1 MDNKIISIDTL
12 RYYNDKISNYVD
24 EKVSDTVDNLELG
37 ELNAILVD
45 TDAEADDPIVPDYVT
60 ETELNTALS
69 NKMDKVTLAKVAT
82 SGSYNDLSNKPTI
95 PAAVTES
102 TVSGWGFTKNTG
114 TYSKPSGGIPKS
126 DLASAVQT
134 SLGKADTALQS
145 YTEQYKG
152 TITGVSANGTSVA
165 TSGVAN
171 IPAASTSAYGVT
183 KLSSATN
190 STSTTLA
197 ATPSAVKAAYDL
209 ANSYKG
215 TVTSVKIN
223 GTTKNPTSGVVDLGT
238 VITSHQDISVKQDK
252 LVSGTNIKTI
262 NGTSILGSGN
272 ITISGS
278 GGSGG
283 SGNGAYA
290 QVNHGM
296 SDTTFTLTPNTFQ
309 VWDEVTEL
317 NITLDSEI
325 SGVANE
331 YLFQFTSGSEPTT
344 LSIPEDI
351 KWANDDAP
359 VIEAN
364 KIYQISILKYLG
376 SVMSWDNA
384 PTLIE
389 NKATLTSYD
398 TITFQ
403 YPVASDLTISVG
415 MDTINISSG
424 EQSVS
429 VKYPEPDMSIVAIN
443 PASDSTYIYT
453 F

>member
-45 TDAEADDPIVPDYVT
+45 TNAEADDPIVPDYVT

-215 TVTSVKIN
+215 TVTGVKIN
-223 GTTKNPTSGVVDLGT
+223 GTTKNPSSGVVDLGT
-238 VITSHQDISVKQDK
+238 VITSHQT
-252 LVSGTNIKTI
+252 LKTI
-262 NGTSILGSGN
+262 NGESIVGSGD
-272 ITISGS
+272 ITISG
-278 GGSGG
+278 GGNSIDTISFTQPETILSNIESEKVYVGRVGLSSLTIQSFADNGSKHQEYTIVFYGG
-283 SGNGAYA
+283 TYSIISLILPEEVLWANGEIPEIQPTVYYELSITRTL
-290 QVNHGM
+290 HGM
-296 SDTTFTLTPNTFQ
+296 TEKAYYKAVLTPF
-309 VWDEVTEL
+309 
-317 NITLDSEI
+317 
-325 SGVANE
+325 
-331 YLFQFTSGSEPTT
+331 
-344 LSIPEDI
+344 
-351 KWANDDAP
+351 KP
-359 VIEAN
+359 V
-364 KIYQISILKYLG
+364 
-376 SVMSWDNA
+376 
-384 PTLIE
+384 
-389 NKATLTSYD
+389 
-398 TITFQ
+398 
-403 YPVASDLTISVG
+403 
-415 MDTINISSG
+415 
-424 EQSVS
+424 
-429 VKYPEPDMSIVAIN
+429 
-443 PASDSTYIYT
+443 
-453 F
+453 